1 MRALFVGGTID
12 NSEMDLDQT
21 LLSVNYPERSGSGAS
36 RYRLY
41 EVGRRDAEVVFAVYA
56 AKDLDEDEV
65 ERVVAERDYERR
77 FGVGA
82 DGVELVRSEALL
94 AGL

>member
-12 NSEMDLDQT
+12 NSEVDLDQT
-21 LLSVNYPERSGSGAS
+21 LLSVNYPDRTGGGTS

-41 EVGRRDAEVVFAVYA
+41 EVGQRDGEVVFAVYA
-56 AKDLDEDEV
+56 AKGLAPDEV
-65 ERVVAERDYERR
+65 ERIVAERDYARR

-82 DGVELVRSEALL
+82 GVELVSSEAL
-94 AGL
+94 GLYQ